1 MTRQPTPAIEL
12 ARREDLPSIL
22 ALSNW
27 AAAHT
32 SANFATEP
40 EPLAEWVASWESSS
54 AMYPWLVARAGDEV
68 FGFAKASPHRARGA
82 YAWTAEVSVYV
93 DPARHRSGVARALYG
108 RLLPLLRAQGYVTL
122 LAGIV
127 DGHDASERLHAA
139 FGFRRVGVFER
150 VGWKRGAWHGVSY
163 WQLELD
169 PSGAPPTSITPVAQH
184 F

>member
-1 MTRQPTPAIEL
+1 MTAPELVVEL
-12 ARREDLPSIL
+12 ARREDLAAIL

-27 AAAHT
+27 AAAET

-40 EPLAEWVASWESSS
+40 EPLDEWLASWEATA
-54 AMYPWLVARAGDEV
+54 AMYPWLVARAGGV
-68 FGFAKASPHRARGA
+68 VAGFAKASPHRARGA

-93 DPARHRSGVARALYG
+93 DLARHRSGVGRALYG
-108 RLLPLLRAQGYVTL
+108 RLLPLLRAQGYVAL

-127 DGHDASERLHAA
+127 DGHQASERLHAA
-139 FGFRRVGVFER
+139 AGFRRVGVFER
-150 VGWKRGAWHGVSY
+150 VGWKHGAWHGVTY

-169 PSGAPPTSITPVAQH
+169 TSGAPPRPITPVAQV